1 MPVVRKEKS
10 LEVCSR
16 FNYLTLNDE
25 DASIWG
31 GEQKDISI
39 GLNYYIN
46 KYIGIKLNYSYLMPG
61 ASIKEISRKNF
72 SVFQGRF
79 QFIF

>member
-1 MPVVRKEKS
+1 MPP
-10 LEVCSR
+10 
-16 FNYLTLNDE
+16 F
-25 DASIWG
+25 
-31 GEQKDISI
+31 GERTKDISI

-79 QFIF
+79 QFFLIGYCFHRLIIFPIVIL